1 MLIGSQHHLTS
12 QANGHIKALLTPSK
26 TDACQAQQMLVYEA
40 KRLPLLQH
48 IMFEKAS
55 VGPQTHDSSQR
66 LLDFPGSTRGSTD
79 YSLGSLPRE
88 ETRGLTRAVTRPPC
102 RPFRIH
108 GLDRH
113 VRWQVTVANA
123 WQKPW
128 LAIGIR
134 QDALC
139 VKVINKGRRS
149 NLSF

>member
-66 LLDFPGSTRGSTD
+66 ISRAAPEAALTTHWVAC
-79 YSLGSLPRE
+79 RE
-88 ETRGLTRAVTRPPC
+88 KRPE
-102 RPFRIH
+102 
-108 GLDRH
+108 D
-113 VRWQVTVANA
+113 
-123 WQKPW
+123 
-128 LAIGIR
+128 
-134 QDALC
+134 
-139 VKVINKGRRS
+139 
-149 NLSF
+149 